1 MPSRWL
7 VTWLVNWLMTMT
19 GLTTVGVAIGAQISC
34 SAPPAVPA
42 QTVARAQS
50 GPSAKHVLLI
60 SVDGLHSLDLVKW
73 VKTHPDGAL
82 TQVAR
87 RGVTY
92 TNASTPFS
100 DSAPGLISL
109 VAGASPATTGVLYS
123 DTYDRALSPAGS
135 DCAAKGAAVLYDE
148 RANKNPDALDAGG
161 GLDPN
166 RLPRDPANGC
176 QPVYPHSYLK
186 VNTIFEVARQGGGR
200 TAWNDQHPAYA
211 DFLQGPSGSGLDDI
225 YAPDGH
231 APGVKQNVEK
241 SEAFDELGVTATLNQ
256 INGKDHTG
264 LQTAGVP
271 MIFGM
276 TFVSVSVAQK
286 LKDNGY
292 VDADGTPGRGVES
305 ALRYV
310 DASIGRMVEALKAAH
325 LYDSTAIIVSA
336 KHGNSPMDG
345 RRRRVVDES
354 LISTVVDQVGKNL
367 AAHVTVDTVALIWL
381 KDQAKTPDVVA
392 KLRANAG
399 PLGILKVY
407 WGDSL
412 ALKFPDPSAD
422 SRTPDIVVQPEL
434 GVMYV
439 EPKSTKLAEHG
450 GQFDEDTNV
459 ALLVSAP
466 GVAGTRITA
475 AVQTT
480 EVAPTI
486 LKLLGLDPFAL
497 TGVKAE
503 GTPVLPG
510 F

>member
-1 MPSRWL
+1 MREL
-7 VTWLVNWLMTMT
+7 AIIGMTI
-19 GLTTVGVAIGAQISC
+19 GLQIAC
-34 SAPPAVPA
+34 SAVPQVPA
-42 QTVARAQS
+42 
-50 GPSAKHVLLI
+50 PSAAPAPTVKRVLLI
-60 SVDGLHSLDLVKW
+60 SVDGLHALDLARW
-73 VKTHPDGAL
+73 VKKHPDAAL
-82 TQVAR
+82 TEIAR
-87 RGVTY
+87 RGVVY

-109 VAGASPATTGVLYS
+109 VTGASPATTGVLYS

-135 DCAAKGAAVLYDE
+135 DCTAKGAVVLYDE
-148 RANKNPDALDAGG
+148 RANKDPDALDAGG
-161 GLDPN
+161 GLDPDK
-166 RLPRDPANGC
+166 LPRDPARGC
-176 QPVYPHSYLK
+176 KPVYPHSYLR
-186 VNTIFEVARQGGGR
+186 VNTVFELARQAGGR
-200 TAWNDQHPAYA
+200 TAWNDQHPAYV
-211 DFLQGPSGSGLDDI
+211 DFLLGPSGKGLDDI

-241 SEAFDELGVTATLNQ
+241 SEAFDDLGVTATLNQ
-256 INGKDHTG
+256 IKGKDHTG
-264 LQTAGVP
+264 QRTVGVP

-292 VDADGTPGRGVES
+292 VDADGTPSAGVEN

-310 DASIGRMVEALKAAH
+310 DASMGRMVDALKSAD
-325 LYDSTAIIVSA
+325 LYSSTAIVVSA
-336 KHGNSPMDG
+336 KHGNSPMDS
-345 RRRRVVDES
+345 RRRRIVDED
-354 LISTVVDQVGKNL
+354 LISKLVDQVGKDL

-381 KDQAKTPDVVA
+381 KDQAKTSDVVA
-392 KLRANAG
+392 WLRANAG
-399 PLGILKVY
+399 PAGILKVY

-412 ALKFPDPSAD
+412 ALKFPDPSTD
-422 SRTPDIVVQPEL
+422 SRTPDIIVQPEL
-434 GVMYV
+434 GVIYV

-466 GVAGTRITA
+466 GAVGTRITS

-486 LKLLGLDPFAL
+486 LKLLGLDPLAL
-497 TGVKAE
+497 IGAKAE